1 MRFKDKK
8 QKIEKIKDL
17 NQKMIKIKKVE
28 DKIDNKF

>member
-1 MRFKDKK
+1 MRFKNKK